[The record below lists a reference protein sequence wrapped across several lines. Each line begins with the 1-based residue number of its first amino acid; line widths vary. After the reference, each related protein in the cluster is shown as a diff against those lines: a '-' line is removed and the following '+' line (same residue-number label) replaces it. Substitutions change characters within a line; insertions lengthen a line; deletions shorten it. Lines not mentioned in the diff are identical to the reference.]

1 MMQAAKLSLP
11 LIVRSCASN
20 VPEKWHLMK
29 NLSSGVFITE
39 FKLSLVI
46 NVRGHGVRGMNKS
59 CGGIDNL

>member
-1 MMQAAKLSLP
+1 MRQAAQLFLT

-46 NVRGHGVRGMNKS
+46 NVRGHRVRGMNKS

>member
-20 VPEKWHLMK
+20 VPEKWHLK

-59 CGGIDNL
+59 CGGIDSL